1 MNNGRLSIVD
11 ISDCYMKRHPVAL
24 LLESEGCSVTDCR
37 GLAATEGRTK
47 SDATTCLHHSTVEN
61 LLLFCFN
68 PTYLFL
74 VFVIQ
79 LSHDRAFLQKAQ
91 RKTKALQ

>member
-1 MNNGRLSIVD
+1 MNNGRLSNVD
-11 ISDCYMKRHPVAL
+11 ISDCYMKRHRVVL
-24 LLESEGCSVTDCR
+24 LLESEDCSVTDCR
-37 GLAATEGRTK
+37 GLGATGGRTK
-47 SDATTCLHHSTVEN
+47 SDATTCLRHSTAEN

-74 VFVIQ
+74 MFVVQ
-79 LSHDRAFLQKAQ
+79 LSNDGAFLQKAQ